1 MIGPINALNL
11 AQGGWSFMNIM
22 IVLLVFVVAPIILSF
37 FFNYLF
43 IKVLKV
49 IDPMDYKLDI

>member
-1 MIGPINALNL
+1 MLNMI
-11 AQGGWSFMNIM
+11 
-22 IVLLVFVVAPIILSF
+22 
-37 FFNYLF
+37 FNYLF